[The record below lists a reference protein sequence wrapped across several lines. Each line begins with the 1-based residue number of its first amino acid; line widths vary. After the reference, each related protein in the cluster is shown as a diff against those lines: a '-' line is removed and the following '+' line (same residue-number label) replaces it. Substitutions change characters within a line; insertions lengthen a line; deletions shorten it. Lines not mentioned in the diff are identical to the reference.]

1 MFDVQKEEGNH
12 TRINNPGINELFI
25 YIFLLHL
32 IKDKGVLLVKIYSTM
47 STVLRYIIMGYTFYF
62 KVGTTFNP

>member
-12 TRINNPGINELFI
+12 TRINNPCINEFI
-25 YIFLLHL
+25 YIFLLLL

-47 STVLRYIIMGYTFYF
+47 STVLQ
-62 KVGTTFNP
+62 